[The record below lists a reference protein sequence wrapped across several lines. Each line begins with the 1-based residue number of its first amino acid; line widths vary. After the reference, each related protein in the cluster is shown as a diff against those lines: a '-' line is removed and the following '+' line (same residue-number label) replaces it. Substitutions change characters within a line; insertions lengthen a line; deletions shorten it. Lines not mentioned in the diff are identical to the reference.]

1 MGEWHPTAVN
11 AHHLA
16 DVTVGLYL
24 PACLLCGLG
33 TVVYAAC
40 TPYPLVYSLLQPTP
54 VYGRQLI
61 FDFTPPTVKRL
72 ELARKAGIG
81 HDVRQ
86 LLLR

>member
-33 TVVYAAC
+33 TVVYAAGVQSA
-40 TPYPLVYSLLQPTP
+40 TTYASLWSSA
-54 VYGRQLI
+54 Y
-61 FDFTPPTVKRL
+61 F
-72 ELARKAGIG
+72 
-81 HDVRQ
+81 
-86 LLLR
+86 